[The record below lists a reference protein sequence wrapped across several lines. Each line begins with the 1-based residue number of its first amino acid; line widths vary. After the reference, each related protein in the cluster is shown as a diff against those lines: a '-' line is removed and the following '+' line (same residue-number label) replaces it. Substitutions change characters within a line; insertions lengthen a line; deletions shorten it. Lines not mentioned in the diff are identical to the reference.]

1 MFQIND
7 KLGVT
12 QIIRKEAIKKNVF
25 WESSP
30 LPPPPKK
37 NLFFI
42 PLETETLNKVPK

>member
-25 WESSP
+25 WESS
-30 LPPPPKK
+30 LPPKK

>member
-30 LPPPPKK
+30 PPKKKK